1 MGPAWK
7 DDEVMRNEEALA
19 RIIYECRC
27 EAFETEARPGFS
39 QVRPT
44 ETYMQSVEK
53 AEREKPRRVR
63 GSDGV
68 VDVHE

>member
-1 MGPAWK
+1 
-7 DDEVMRNEEALA
+7 MRNEETLV
-19 RIIYECRC
+19 RSVHECRR